1 MLRSGSSFTP
11 TSGRWAGSGSSEARQ
26 PKSEPETTKTET
38 TKTEKQMKRI
48 KNLDAQNTDK
58 RTMSLI
64 IIKKWRFKSIS

>member
-26 PKSEPETTKTET
+26 PKSEPETTKTE
-38 TKTEKQMKRI
+38 KEMKRI
-48 KNLDAQNTDK
+48 KNLDADK

-64 IIKKWRFKSIS
+64 IIKKWRFKPIS